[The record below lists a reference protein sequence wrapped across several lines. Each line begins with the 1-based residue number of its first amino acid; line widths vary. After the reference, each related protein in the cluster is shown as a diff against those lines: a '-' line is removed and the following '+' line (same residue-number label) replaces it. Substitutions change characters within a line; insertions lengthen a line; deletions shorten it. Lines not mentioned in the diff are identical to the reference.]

1 MLIPK
6 QEDLYTKA
14 RQVKITLKEI
24 EEKLPTL
31 SGSEILELDR
41 KIHEF
46 LETMAFSKAA
56 ESAFSE
62 WDDPEE
68 GIYDET

>member
-1 MLIPK
+1 MGTY
-6 QEDLYTKA
+6 QTKL
-14 RQVKITLKEI
+14 TLKEI
-24 EEKLPTL
+24 EETLPTL

-41 KIHEF
+41 RIHEY
-46 LETMAFSKAA
+46 LDTMAFPKAA

-62 WDDPEE
+62 WDNREE